1 MSDPQKETPLARFR
15 HDLRTPINHILGYSE
30 LVQEELADSGNTEHA
45 EDLIKIRNAA
55 QSLLEQIG
63 KNLTPEG
70 VEKLLADE
78 VTTPVEAAKTPALSK
93 DSGWVD
99 HDAPIKGKILVVDDN
114 DENRETL
121 ARRLRRQGHEIKVSP
136 DGKHALDY
144 LRAEAFDLVLLDVIM
159 PEVDGY
165 TVLLEIKGDDDLQH
179 VPVIMI
185 SALDE
190 LDVVVRCIQAGAE
203 DYLPKPFEPTL
214 LRARIGAGLE
224 KKFLHDQE
232 KQYVEQIEQTQQRL
246 NDELDEAANYVRSI
260 LPPPMKEPFQIDWR
274 FIPSTELG
282 GDSFGYHWIDEEH
295 FAIYLLD
302 VCGHGVGAALLS
314 VTAINVLRS
323 GALAETDFLNPGEV
337 LGALNETFPM
347 EKQNNMYFTMW
358 YGVYHVATRTLR
370 HASGGHPP
378 SLLVTSTGEAR
389 QIASQGPLIGVMPDM
404 VFKSGEDI
412 IPEGSRLFL
421 LSDGTYEI
429 KNPDGSML
437 DYEVFREFFAKNGN
451 APDVLDQL
459 TGWIR
464 SLNGEGPLD
473 DDFSIVSFDLAPP
486 PAVKIEFQIRNHFDE
501 LPALA
506 EKVSAFLEEHAANEV
521 EFAANLAIEE
531 LVTNIVKYGYD
542 DEAEHTIDI
551 RIQLDA
557 AALHLEIADDGH
569 EFNPFTLP
577 ELDTSVPAAE
587 REIGG
592 LGIHFVRKLLDRHEY
607 RREHGVNRIFLRKN
621 LAPKSV

>member
-1 MSDPQKETPLARFR
+1 MSESKETSLAKFR

-30 LVQEELADSGNTEHA
+30 LVQEELADAGNTDHA
-45 EDLIKIRNAA
+45 GDLLKIRHAA

-63 KNLTPEG
+63 ENLTPEG
-70 VEKLLADE
+70 VERLLANE
-78 VTTPVEAAKTPALSK
+78 VLVPAEKSAESTQAAESEWLDTE
-93 DSGWVD
+93 
-99 HDAPIKGKILVVDDN
+99 APIKGRILVVDDN
-114 DENRETL
+114 EENRETL
-121 ARRLRRQGHEIKVSP
+121 ARRLRRQGHEVKESP
-136 DGKHALDY
+136 DGKHALEF
-144 LRAEAFDLVLLDVIM
+144 LRAEPFDLVLLDVIM
-159 PEVDGY
+159 PEMDGY
-165 TVLLEIKGDDDLQH
+165 SALKAIKDDEVLQH

-214 LRARIGAGLE
+214 LKARIGAGLE

-232 KQYVEQIEQTQQRL
+232 RQYLERIEETQKRL

-282 GDSFGYHWIDEEH
+282 GDSFGYHWIDAEH

-323 GALAETDFLNPGEV
+323 GALADTNFLDPGEV

-358 YGVYHVATRTLR
+358 YGVFHVPTRTLR

-378 SLLVTSTGEAR
+378 ALLVTGDGQAKS
-389 QIASQGPLIGVMPDM
+389 IASQGTLIGVMPGM
-404 VFKSGEDI
+404 VFKSGEEI

-421 LSDGTYEI
+421 LSDGTYEV

-437 DYEVFREFFAKNGN
+437 DYEIFQKFIGEKGR
-451 APDVLDQL
+451 APDALDQL
-459 TGWIR
+459 TQWIR

-473 DDFSIVSFDLAPP
+473 DDFSIVSFDLAPA
-486 PAVKIEFQIRNHFDE
+486 PAAKLELPIRNHFDE
-501 LPALA
+501 LPAVA
-506 EKVSAFLEEHAANEV
+506 EKVTAFLQAHAADEAD
-521 EFAANLAIEE
+521 FAANLAIEE

-542 DEAEHTIDI
+542 DAAEHRIVI
-551 RIQLDA
+551 RLELKMD
-557 AALHLEIADDGH
+557 ALHLEIEDDGH
-569 EFNPFTLP
+569 AFNPFTLP
-577 ELDTSVPAAE
+577 EPDTTLPAEA

-592 LGIHFVRKLLDRHEY
+592 LGIHFVRKLLDHHGY
-607 RREHGVNRIFLRKN
+607 RRENGRNLVFLRKD
-621 LAPKSV
+621 LGRK

>member
-1 MSDPQKETPLARFR
+1 MADSSKETPLAKFR

-30 LVQEELADSGNTEHA
+30 LIHEELADAGNTGHS
-45 EDLIKIRNAA
+45 EDLLKIRGAA

-63 KNLTPEG
+63 QNLTPDG
-70 VEKLLADE
+70 IQRLLAGE
-78 VTTPVEAAKTPALSK
+78 PAAAVAAPSGEKPALAN
-93 DSGWVD
+93 DAGWVD
-99 HDAPIKGKILVVDDN
+99 AEAAIRGRILVVDDN
-114 DENRETL
+114 AENRETL
-121 ARRLRRQGHEIKVSP
+121 ARRLRRQGHEARESP
-136 DGKHALDY
+136 DGRHALEL
-144 LRAEAFDLVLLDVIM
+144 LRSESFDLVLLDVIM

-165 TVLLEIKGDDDLQH
+165 TVLREIKADEALRDL
-179 VPVIMI
+179 PVIMI

-232 KQYVEQIEQTQQRL
+232 KQYLERIEETQQRL
-246 NDELDEAANYVRSI
+246 NAELDEAANYVRSI
-260 LPPPMKEPFQIDWR
+260 LPAPMTEPFRIDWR

-282 GDSFGYHWIDEEH
+282 GDSFGYHWLDGEH

-323 GALAETDFLNPGEV
+323 GALGDADFHDPARV

-358 YGVYHVATRTLR
+358 YGVYHVPTRTLR

-378 SLLVTSTGEAR
+378 ALLVTGDGEAR
-389 QIASQGPLIGVMPDM
+389 PIASQGTLIGVLPGMT
-404 VFKSGEDI
+404 FKSATDV
-412 IPEGSRLFL
+412 IPEGGRLFL
-421 LSDGTYEI
+421 LSDGTYEV

-437 DYEVFREFFAKNGN
+437 DYEVFRKFMGDNGG
-451 APDVLDQL
+451 APDALDRL

-473 DDFSIVSFDLAPP
+473 DDFSIVSFDLAPG
-486 PAVKIEFQIRNHFDE
+486 AKIEFQIRNHFDE
-501 LPALA
+501 LPALS
-506 EKVSAFLEEHAANEV
+506 EKVTGFLQSHGAGGEA

-531 LVTNIVKYGYD
+531 LVTNLVKYGYD
-542 DEAEHTIDI
+542 DQKEHAICI
-551 RIQLDA
+551 RLSLEKD
-557 AALHLEIADDGH
+557 ALHLEIVDDGH
-569 EFNPFTLP
+569 EFNPFELP
-577 ELDTSVPAAE
+577 EPDTSLPAEE

-592 LGIHFVRKLLDRHEY
+592 LGIHFVRHLLDHCEY
-607 RREHGVNRIFLRKN
+607 RRENGMNRLSLRKN
-621 LAPKSV
+621 LTR